1 MYSLD
6 TQPRSFSILIISM
19 LNTMLYQIISFQPM
33 SNLIIHTKQLVKN
46 RKHRKYCQVI
56 VAAEEQQTNLG
67 VFSARI

>member
-1 MYSLD
+1 
-6 TQPRSFSILIISM
+6 M

-67 VFSARI
+67 VLSARI